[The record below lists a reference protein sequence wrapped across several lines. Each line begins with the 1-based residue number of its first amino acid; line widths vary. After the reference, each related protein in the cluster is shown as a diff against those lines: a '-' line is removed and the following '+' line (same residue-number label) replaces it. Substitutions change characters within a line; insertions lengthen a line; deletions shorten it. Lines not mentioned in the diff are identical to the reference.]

1 MMMNK
6 ADVVKWVATAVTLGG
21 AVCTTL
27 AFDPLNIY
35 LLNVGAFLFLIW
47 GFMIK
52 EKAMIAVNLGL
63 LIIYI
68 VGFLI
73 RM

>member
-1 MMMNK
+1 MK
-6 ADVVKWVATAVTLGG
+6 KEDIVKWIATVITLGG
-21 AVCTTL
+21 ALCTSL
-27 AFDPLNIY
+27 EIDPLNIY

-68 VGFLI
+68 VGFI
-73 RM
+73 VRM

>member
-6 ADVVKWVATAVTLGG
+6 ADVVKWVATAVTLVG
-21 AVCTTL
+21 AFCTSL
-27 AFDPLNIY
+27 EIDPLNIY
-35 LLNVGAFLFLIW
+35 LLNVGALLFLIW

-68 VGFLI
+68 VGFFI